1 MKFIKSSILAVFLLS
16 NSVATAGI
24 ITDGD
29 FSSSCTLDAW
39 EQQGAGDISVSGL
52 PDDCTVNLSVND
64 LDFDAE
70 LYQSVVFESG
80 FDYLL
85 TVDFDT
91 SQLNNNDSF
100 YISLLNEDFDLVDLL
115 MPADV
120 SYAMQSNVFTIS
132 TVSLLDNYSDQNW
145 RLSFYLFDQI
155 DDDDSTSLVSISN
168 VSLDRVTAEVPAP
181 ASMAIFALGFIGL
194 LASRRDCAQYR
205 HANQIS

>member
-1 MKFIKSSILAVFLLS
+1 MKFIKSSILAVLLLS

-24 ITDGD
+24 ITNGD
-29 FSSSCTLDAW
+29 FSSSCTLDGW
-39 EQQGAGDISVSGL
+39 EQYGNTSINGL
-52 PDDCTVNLSVND
+52 PGDCAASLSVND
-64 LDFDAE
+64 FDFDAE

-85 TVDFDT
+85 SVDFDT
-91 SQLNNNDSF
+91 SQLSNNDSF
-100 YISLLNEDFDLVDLL
+100 FISLLNEDFDLVDLL

-120 SYAMQSNVFTIS
+120 SYAMQSNTFTIS
-132 TVSLLDNYSDQNW
+132 TASLLDNFSNQNW

-168 VSLDRVTAEVPAP
+168 VSLDRVTTEVPAP

-194 LASRRDCAQYR
+194 LASRRDCALYR